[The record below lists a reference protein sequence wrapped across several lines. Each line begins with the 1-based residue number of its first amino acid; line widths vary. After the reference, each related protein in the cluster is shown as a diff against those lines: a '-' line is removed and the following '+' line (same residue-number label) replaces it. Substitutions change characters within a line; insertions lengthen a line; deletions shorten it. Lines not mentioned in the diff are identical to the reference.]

1 MFFNLLASETGVD
14 RPSGSFVPPSEAS
27 ADPNAPQLVIWGTDV
42 SVSAYKTKFRKFL
55 EQFVD
60 SEAKEDEK

>member
-1 MFFNLLASETGVD
+1 M
-14 RPSGSFVPPSEAS
+14 
-27 ADPNAPQLVIWGTDV
+27 IWGTDV

-60 SEAKEDEK
+60 SEAKEDEKIGAAPRLASSARSRCVLSDLADLWTNIASLRNI